1 MKKIIATALVVAA
14 TAVSGVA
21 QAQVPD
27 GNWLVRLRVIDIV
40 PNEANGETGVAGIVP
55 ADSIKVDNRW
65 GVDLDITYFFT
76 PNIAAELVLTY
87 PQKHDISISSGPLQ
101 GSIGYIKQL
110 PPTLLAQY
118 HFTTGTPW
126 KPYVGAGLTY
136 FWITDN
142 ELSVGALGRV
152 LNVTKSNWGPAVQV
166 GVDYALN
173 RNWYLNADVKYIWV
187 STKVTDSINAG
198 ISTTLD
204 VNPWVFGVGVG
215 YRF

>member
-14 TAVSGVA
+14 TAVSGIA

-40 PNEANGETGVAGIVP
+40 PNESNNGTGIAGIVP

-87 PQKHDISISSGPLQ
+87 PQKHDVSISSGPLQ
-101 GSIGYIKQL
+101 GPIGYIKQL

-152 LNVTKSNWGPAVQV
+152 LNVTKSNWGPALQV

-198 ISTTLD
+198 INTTLD